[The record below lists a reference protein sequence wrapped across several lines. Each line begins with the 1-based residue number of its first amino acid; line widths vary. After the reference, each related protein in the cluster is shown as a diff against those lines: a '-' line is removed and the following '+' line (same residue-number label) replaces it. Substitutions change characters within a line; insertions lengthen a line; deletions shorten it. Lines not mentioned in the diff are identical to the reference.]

1 MTLAKIMDNSAIFT
15 DENFSVEQIVSIAN
29 RAISRINAEC
39 KTLFPFYTY
48 TTNEY
53 TSIPAVWQYDMIS
66 PYLSYGIKMND
77 SSLSEANLYLDEFY
91 RALNTFKDN
100 IGSLVEAYEQV
111 DTENGLSGEYI
122 NSIGYGGVYGI
133 DTSNAINMGFSGSNG
148 NGGSY

>member
-1 MTLAKIMDNSAIFT
+1 MRLADIINNSSIFT
-15 DENFSVEQIVSIAN
+15 DENFSVEQMVSIAN

-39 KTLFPFYTY
+39 KTLFPFYTD
-48 TTNEY
+48 TTTEY
-53 TSIPAVWQYDMIS
+53 TAIPAVWQYDMIS

-100 IGSLVEAYEQV
+100 IGSLVEAYEQG

-133 DTSNAINMGFSGSNG
+133 DTSNAINIGFFGSNG

>member
-1 MTLAKIMDNSAIFT
+1 MTLKKIMDNSAIFT

-39 KTLFPFYTY
+39 KTLFPFYEDTSSDY
-48 TTNEY
+48 TA
-53 TSIPAVWQYDMIS
+53 IPAVWQYDMIS

-100 IGSLVEAYEQV
+100 IGSLVEAYEKG

-122 NSIGYGGVYGI
+122 NTIGYGGVYGI
-133 DTSNAINMGFSGSNG
+133 DTSDAINVGFFGNNG

>member
-39 KTLFPFYTY
+39 KTLFPFYAD
-48 TTNEY
+48 TTSEY
-53 TSIPAVWQYDMIS
+53 TAIPAVWQYDMIS

-100 IGSLVEAYEQV
+100 IGSLVEAYEQG

-133 DTSNAINMGFSGSNG
+133 DTSNAINMGFFGSNG